1 MTAPDRLTLLNRL
14 DDTAAIRALDS
25 QDQFGMVA
33 GLPAQMFDAYEA
45 GGKVVLDHGGEVGG
59 IAVAGMGGSAI
70 GADVIASVYDAE
82 LPSPM
87 VTVRGYNLPHWISSR
102 SLVFVVSYS
111 GNTEETISCLNEALD
126 RGCRIICLST
136 GGKVGKIASENNL
149 PFIEVP
155 SSLQP
160 RAAMGWLS
168 VPIAA
173 CLENLGLVEA
183 VEEDVRETAE
193 VLKKCID
200 DYGLDSP
207 AASNPAKQ
215 LAADLHDRIP
225 VIYGSEV
232 TAVAALR
239 WKCQINENAKALAFN
254 HQFPELNHNEIV
266 GWEYPAEDMERFR
279 VIYLTDGKLH
289 PQNVKRMN
297 VTAELLENYVGGI
310 RRYVSSGECRLAR
323 LLSSVNLGDYLSLYL
338 AILNG
343 IDPSPVERIE
353 NLKRQ
358 LVQ

>member
-1 MTAPDRLTLLNRL
+1 MNAPDRQALLNQL

-33 GLPAQMFDAYEA
+33 GLPGQMFDAYEA
-45 GGKVVLDHGGEVGG
+45 GSKVALDHGGEVGG

-111 GNTEETISCLNEALD
+111 GNTEETISCLNEALE

-136 GGKVGKIASENNL
+136 GGKVGRIAAENNL

-193 VLKKCID
+193 VLKGCID
-200 DYGLDSP
+200 AYGLDSL
-207 AASNPAKQ
+207 AADNPAKQ
-215 LAADLHDRIP
+215 LAADLFERIP

-310 RRYVSSGECRLAR
+310 RRYASSGDCRLAR

-338 AILNG
+338 AVLYG

-358 LVQ
+358 LA

>member
-1 MTAPDRLTLLNRL
+1 MTDSDRQTLLDQL

-33 GLPAQMFDAYEA
+33 GLPGQMFDAYEA
-45 GGKVVLDHGGEVGG
+45 GRRVELEHGGEVGG

-102 SLVFVVSYS
+102 SLVFIVSYS
-111 GNTEETISCLNEALD
+111 GNTEETISCLNEALE

-136 GGKVGKIASENNL
+136 GGKVGKIAADNNL

-173 CLENLGLVEA
+173 CLESLGLVEA
-183 VEEDVRETAE
+183 VGEDVRETAE
-193 VLKKCID
+193 VLKKCIES
-200 DYGLDSP
+200 YGLDSP
-207 AASNPAKQ
+207 AATNPAKE
-215 LAADLHDRIP
+215 LAAGLFKRIP

-266 GWEYPAEDMERFR
+266 GWEHPDEDMERFR

-289 PQNVKRMN
+289 PQNLKRMN
-297 VTAELLENYVGGI
+297 VTAELLENYVGEI
-310 RRYVSSGECRLAR
+310 RRYSSNGNCRLAR

-338 AILNG
+338 AILYG

-353 NLKRQ
+353 NLKQQ
-358 LVQ
+358 LA

>member
-1 MTAPDRLTLLNRL
+1 MATPDIQSLLDRL
-14 DDTAAIRALDS
+14 DDVEAIRALDT

-33 GLPAQMFDAYEA
+33 GLPGQMFDAYEA
-45 GGKVVLDHGGEVGG
+45 GGKVELEAGGEVGG

-70 GADVIASVYDAE
+70 GADAIASVYDPE

-87 VTVRGYNLPHWISSR
+87 VTVRGYNLPHWIDSR
-102 SLVFVVSYS
+102 SLVFIVSYS
-111 GNTEETISCLNEALD
+111 GNTEETLSCLNEALE

-136 GGKVGKIASENNL
+136 GGKVGQIAAEKGL
-149 PFIEVP
+149 PLIEVP

-173 CLENLGLVEA
+173 CLENLGLIEA
-183 VEEDVRETAE
+183 VAEDVNEAASE
-193 VLKKCID
+193 LGKCID
-200 DYGLDSP
+200 LYGPDSP
-207 AASNPAKQ
+207 SSSNPAKQ
-215 LAADLHDRIP
+215 LAADLFGRIP

-239 WKCQINENAKALAFN
+239 WKCQVNENAKQLAFN

-279 VIYLTDGKLH
+279 VIYLTDKKLH
-289 PQNVKRMN
+289 PQNQKRMD

-310 RRYVSSGECRLAR
+310 MRFASSGNCRLAR
-323 LLSSVNLGDYLSLYL
+323 LLSSINLGDYLSLYL

-353 NLKRQ
+353 NLKKR
-358 LVQ
+358 LA

>member
-1 MTAPDRLTLLNRL
+1 MSTPDRQSLLDKL
-14 DDTAAIRALDS
+14 DDVAAIRALDS

-33 GLPAQMFDAYEA
+33 SLPGQLFDAYRA
-45 GGKVVLDHGGEVGG
+45 GGEVPLDAGGEVGG

-70 GADVIASVYDAE
+70 GGDVIASVYDAE

-87 VTVRGYNLPHWISSR
+87 VTVRGYHLPHWISSR

-111 GNTEETISCLNEALD
+111 GNTEESISCLNEALE
-126 RGCRIICLST
+126 RGSRIICLST
-136 GGKVGKIASENNL
+136 GGKIGEIAAARGL
-149 PFIEVP
+149 PLIEVP

-173 CLENLGLVEA
+173 CLENLGLIEA
-183 VEEDVRETAE
+183 VEEDVSEAAT
-193 VLKKCID
+193 VLGKLIEQ
-200 DYGLDSP
+200 YGPENP
-207 AASNPAKQ
+207 AASNSARQ
-215 LAADLHDRIP
+215 LAAELFERIP

-254 HQFPELNHNEIV
+254 NRFPELNHNEIV
-266 GWEYPAEDMERFR
+266 GWEHPAADMERYR
-279 VIYLTDGKLH
+279 VIYLTDAKLH
-289 PQNVKRMN
+289 PQNLKRMD
-297 VTAELLENYVGGI
+297 VTAELLEDYVGEI
-310 RRYVSSGECRLAR
+310 RRFASSGECRLAR
-323 LLSSVNLGDYLSLYL
+323 LLSSIILGDYLSLYL
-338 AILNG
+338 AVLYG

-358 LVQ
+358 LA

>member
-1 MTAPDRLTLLNRL
+1 MPIPDRKLLLEKL
-14 DDTAAIRALDS
+14 DDVAAIRALDS
-25 QDQFGMVA
+25 QDQFGMVG
-33 GLPAQMFDAYEA
+33 GLPAQLFDAYKA
-45 GGKVVLDHGGEVGG
+45 GGKVALEAGGEVGG

-70 GADVIASVYDAE
+70 GADAIASVYDAE

-102 SLVFVVSYS
+102 SLVFIVSYS
-111 GNTEETISCLNEALD
+111 GNTEETISCLHEALE
-126 RGCRIICLST
+126 RGCRIICLTT
-136 GGKVGKIASENNL
+136 GGKVGQIAAEKNL
-149 PFIEVP
+149 PLIEVP

-183 VEEDVRETAE
+183 VGEDVSEAAS
-193 VLKKCID
+193 VLGTLGNL
-200 DYGLDSP
+200 YGLENPSAD
-207 AASNPAKQ
+207 NPAKQ
-215 LAADLHDRIP
+215 LAADLFGRIP

-239 WKCQINENAKALAFN
+239 WKCQINENAKSLAFN

-266 GWEYPAEDMERFR
+266 GWEYPARDMERFR
-279 VIYLTDGKLH
+279 IVYLTDAKLH
-289 PQNVKRMN
+289 PQNRKRMD

-310 RRYVSSGECRLAR
+310 RRYASSGECRLAR
-323 LLSSVNLGDYLSLYL
+323 LLSSINLGDYLSLYL
-338 AILNG
+338 AVLNG

-353 NLKRQ
+353 NLKQQ
-358 LVQ
+358 LA

>member
-1 MTAPDRLTLLNRL
+1 MDRQTLLNKL
-14 DDTAAIRALDS
+14 DDVAAIRALDS

-33 GLPAQMFDAYEA
+33 GLPGQMFDAYEA
-45 GGKVVLDHGGEVGG
+45 GGRVDLEAGGEVGG

-70 GADVIASVYDAE
+70 GADVIASVYDAG

-102 SLVFVVSYS
+102 SLVFIVSYS

-136 GGKVGKIASENNL
+136 GGRIGEVAAEKGL
-149 PFIEVP
+149 PLIQVP

-173 CLENLGLVEA
+173 CLENLGLIEA
-183 VEEDVRETAE
+183 VAEDVREAASE
-193 VLKKCID
+193 LAKCID
-200 DYGLDSP
+200 MYGAESP
-207 AASNPAKQ
+207 SAANPAKQ
-215 LAADLHDRIP
+215 LAADLFERIP

-232 TAVAALR
+232 TAVSALR

-254 HQFPELNHNEIV
+254 HRFPELNHNEIV
-266 GWEYPAEDMERFR
+266 GWEHPAGDMDRFR
-279 VIYLTDGKLH
+279 IIYLTDSGLH
-289 PQNVKRMN
+289 PQNVKRMD
-297 VTAELLENYVGGI
+297 VTADLLENYVGEI
-310 RRYVSSGECRLAR
+310 KRYSGSGEGRLSR
-323 LLSSVNLGDYLSLYL
+323 LLTSVNLGDYLSLYL
-338 AILNG
+338 AVLYG

-353 NLKRQ
+353 NLKKQ
-358 LVQ
+358 LA